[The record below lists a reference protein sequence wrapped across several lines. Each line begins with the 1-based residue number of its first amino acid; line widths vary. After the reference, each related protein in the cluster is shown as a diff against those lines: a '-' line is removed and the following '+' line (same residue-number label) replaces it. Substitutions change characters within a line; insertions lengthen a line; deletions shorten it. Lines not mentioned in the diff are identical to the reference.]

1 MQYNINDIQS
11 MTPEELAAVKKQAYR
26 NIAGFI
32 ALKIGITVGIA
43 LTARHLR
50 KKLEEM

>member
-1 MQYNINDIQS
+1 MQHTIEDVQRMS
-11 MTPEELAAVKKQAYR
+11 PEELAAVKKQAVR
-26 NIAGFI
+26 NIMGFVAI
-32 ALKIGITVGIA
+32 KIGITVGIA

>member
-1 MQYNINDIQS
+1 MQYNINDVQNMS
-11 MTPEELAAVKKQAYR
+11 AEELAAVKKQAVK
-26 NIAGFI
+26 NIMGFVAI
-32 ALKIGITVGIA
+32 KIGITVGIA